1 MKRFL
6 VYIFLAFMAVP
17 SLHATV
23 FLVGRNIAISPGKS
37 EDSLML
43 KDMGHS
49 YLVIVPNS
57 PEKVKQVSPLYAQW
71 EKEIGCGKR
80 GVIIGAYP
88 EDNVS
93 LLKASLQAQINAT
106 REDVPTQSFLC
117 GTQDKKT
124 VWNFT
129 GGPVKSNLAEE
140 EFIRRL
146 LLNVQR
152 YITVTKEH
160 PIDYH
165 ALRSVA
171 ERTKNPEATWAQNCN
186 AFAFSLLVYS
196 GVNEIPTIS
205 TRHRAMPG
213 HHRLL
218 PDTLFYTFP
227 PTSGILEKLRT
238 EKSTFPHVLNRI
250 IRSIR
255 CQLQR

>member
-1 MKRFL
+1 MKHFL
-6 VYIFLAFMAVP
+6 LYIFLAFMAAP

-23 FLVGRNIAISPGKS
+23 FLVGRNIALSPGKS
-37 EDSLML
+37 EDARML

-49 YLVIVPNS
+49 YLIIIPNA
-57 PEKVKQVSPLYAQW
+57 PEKVKQISPLYAQW
-71 EKEIGCGKR
+71 EKDLGCAKR

-93 LLKASLQAQINAT
+93 LFKASLQAQINAS
-106 REDVPTQSFLC
+106 REEVPTQSFLC
-117 GTQDKKT
+117 GTQNKKD

-146 LLNVQR
+146 LLNAQK
-152 YITVTKEH
+152 YMTVTKEH
-160 PIDYH
+160 PVDYH

-171 ERTKNPEATWAQNCN
+171 EKTKNPEATWAQNCN

-196 GVNEIPTIS
+196 GVSEIPTIS
-205 TRHRAMPG
+205 THHRAMPG
-213 HHRLL
+213 HHHLL
-218 PDTLFYTFP
+218 PAMLFYTFP
-227 PTSGILEKLRT
+227 STPGILEKLQT
-238 EKSTFPHVLNRI
+238 EKSTFSQFFKRMV
-250 IRSIR
+250 RSAR